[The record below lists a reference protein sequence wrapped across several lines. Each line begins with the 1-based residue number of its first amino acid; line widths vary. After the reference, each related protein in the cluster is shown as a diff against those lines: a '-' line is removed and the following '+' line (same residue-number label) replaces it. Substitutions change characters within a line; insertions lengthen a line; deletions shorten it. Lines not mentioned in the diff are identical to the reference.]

1 MTRWAA
7 ALLVLITACSVFAQ
21 TYTYIGA
28 LGGIATLSADAG
40 SQRTAQGLALS
51 SYAPSNGGALDL
63 LAGIHLHDYF
73 SVQANY
79 IWNRN
84 DLVLNSST
92 GTGTD
97 YEDARSSS
105 QHAGIFDFL
114 VYFRQ
119 RDSWIRPYLA
129 LGIGVSHLTSSRTL
143 LIASNGT
150 PALPPKIFSSTGP
163 VLRSHVGIDLKL
175 KPKLYF
181 RYSFSETIGHNEIS
195 KNLSPPGPR
204 KLANFQ
210 NLFGFVVRF

>member
-1 MTRWAA
+1 MGGRAVCSNYSLFGLCADLHRSFGWDCNSICRCRITENGTR
-7 ALLVLITACSVFAQ
+7 T
-21 TYTYIGA
+21 
-28 LGGIATLSADAG
+28 
-40 SQRTAQGLALS
+40 GL
-51 SYAPSNGGALDL
+51 
-63 LAGIHLHDYF
+63 
-73 SVQANY
+73 
-79 IWNRN
+79 
-84 DLVLNSST
+84 
-92 GTGTD
+92 
-97 YEDARSSS
+97 
-105 QHAGIFDFL
+105 
-114 VYFRQ
+114 RQ